1 MNHKQLLS
9 LYGLKWN
16 PFSPDLPI
24 EGLVASTD
32 IDRYI
37 WRIEQLYREGGFAM
51 ITGDPGTGK
60 SATLRLLFH
69 RLSQVR
75 DVAIVSITRPQ
86 SKVRDFYHEL
96 GSLFGIELKAHNAFG
111 GFAALRKKWKNHAE
125 LSLVRPIV
133 IIDEAQDMDPS
144 TLLELRMLSS
154 SEFDSQNLLTVI
166 LAGDKRL
173 PEKFRTPELQPI
185 GSRMKVRL
193 VMENLHK
200 EELLDYLSQMMTLA
214 GNPNLMTREVQ
225 TTLAEH
231 CMGNFRILMTM
242 AAELLVTAIAKNSPQ
257 IDEALYFEV
266 FAQNKGKSKS
276 FNPKR

>member
-96 GSLFGIELKAHNAFG
+96 GSLFGIEHKAHNAFG

-193 VMENLHK
+193 VLENLHK